1 MKLYTIGFTKKNAQE
16 FFETLRSANVRRVID
31 VRLNNLSQ
39 LSGFAKRDDLAYFLK
54 SICDIEYVHIPELA
68 PTQEILDKY
77 KKEKGTWSEYARA
90 FDSLMA
96 HRKSIQSL
104 DPNLLDQSCLLCSES
119 LPELC
124 HRRLLADALQKR
136 FADLQVH
143 HLVSAREGVNR

>member
-1 MKLYTIGFTKKNAQE
+1 VKLYTIGFTKKNAQE

-31 VRLNNLSQ
+31 VRLNNVSQ

-54 SICDIEYVHIPELA
+54 RICDIEYVHIPELA

-77 KKEKGTWSEYARA
+77 KKEKGTWSEYAQA

-104 DPNLLDQSCLLCSES
+104 DPNLFDQGCLLCSES
-119 LPELC
+119 APEFC
-124 HRRLLADALQKR
+124 HRRLLAEALQKR
-136 FADLQVH
+136 FADLQVD

>member
-31 VRLNNLSQ
+31 VRLNNVSQ

-54 SICDIEYVHIPELA
+54 SICGIEYVHIPELA

-77 KKEKGTWSEYARA
+77 KKEKGTWSEYAQA

-119 LPELC
+119 LPEFC
-124 HRRLLADALQKR
+124 HRRLLAEALQKR